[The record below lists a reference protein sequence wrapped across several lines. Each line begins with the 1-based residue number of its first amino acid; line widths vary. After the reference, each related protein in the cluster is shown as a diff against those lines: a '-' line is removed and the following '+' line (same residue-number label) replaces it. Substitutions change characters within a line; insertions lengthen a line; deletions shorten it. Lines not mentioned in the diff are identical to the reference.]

1 MYLQVTSPHWS
12 AFCCPGNDRINE
24 IILSWSA
31 LQIQVYLYSSLGCSC
46 PSSSDLPPGIFPAI
60 FPSCWLLLARSPAC
74 SRTVCV
80 LQCSRCAVGVTSIVI
95 WQLHHPVDSFT
106 PTKSLS
112 VNYCRTQ
119 GGRKYCT
126 DGTKDY

>member
-24 IILSWSA
+24 IILSPSA
-31 LQIQVYLYSSLGCSC
+31 LQILVCLYSSLGCSC
-46 PSSSDLPPGIFPAI
+46 PSPSDLPPGIFPATC
-60 FPSCWLLLARSPAC
+60 PRCWLPLARSPAC

-80 LQCSRCAVGVTSIVI
+80 LRVCCRGDIRCVLAFA
-95 WQLHHPVDSFT
+95 HPVDSFT

-112 VNYCRTQ
+112 VNCCRTQ

-126 DGTKDY
+126 ERTKDY